1 MIIAKITGGL
11 GNQLFQYAVGKAVAD
26 FHQVE
31 LKLDITAYRTYTLHN
46 GCRLELFDI
55 TADIATD
62 KEILQ
67 FKGSNSFFS
76 KILRKIGMFQKS
88 SYYSEKQRTIFD
100 QNVFSFF
107 DRYLDGY
114 WQNEQYFLGIREKL
128 IVELKSSNPI
138 SSNAIE
144 YQSKINYTNSIS
156 LHVRRGDYL
165 NHSEIGV
172 LDVSYY
178 QKAVKYLSD
187 IIENPVFFVFSNDL
201 EWCYKNFEFIEGNCI
216 FVENTKS
223 EIDDLVLMSLC
234 KHNIVANSSF
244 SWWGAW
250 LNNNVDKIVVA
261 PKKWM
266 AVNPNEYKWVP
277 NNWVE
282 L

>member
-46 GCRLELFDI
+46 GCRLEQFDI
-55 TADIATD
+55 IADIATD

-67 FKGSNSFFS
+67 LKGPNSFFS
-76 KILRKIGMFQKS
+76 RTLRKTGMFQKS
-88 SYYSEKQRTIFD
+88 SYYSEKQRTIFE

-128 IVELKSSNPI
+128 LVELKPSNPI

-144 YQSKINYTNSIS
+144 YQSKINHTNSIS

-165 NHSEIGV
+165 NHPEIGV

-178 QKAVKYLSD
+178 QEAVKYMSD

-201 EWCYKNFEFIEGNCI
+201 EWCHKNFEFIEGNCI
-216 FVENTKS
+216 FVENTES

-234 KHNIVANSSF
+234 KYNISANSSF

-250 LNNNVDKIVVA
+250 LNSNVDKIVVA

-277 NNWVE
+277 DNWVE